1 MQDDNPEKN
10 QTTSPD
16 AGSSAMSPTGSSAG
30 AGSTGAAPV
39 APMSASSGSSSK
51 KKMWMVVA
59 LVIVVLL
66 ALGGVGYVMM
76 HKSTKKAAT
85 TTTLPHV
92 KVGFMMAQTG
102 GAASMGLGA
111 IKGVQLAMKQ
121 LGADNIEL
129 VQVDS
134 MCDPKVAPQA
144 IQKLIDQKVVAIIGE
159 GCSSASVAA
168 LPLANKAKIP
178 MISPSASSPALSIP
192 NDYFFR
198 TIPPDDFQASYD
210 AQYVYKQGIRTAG
223 LFYTNEPAGAG
234 QAKIF
239 QTEFEKLGGK
249 VTVSTFADA
258 QVIDLAAQAKQ
269 LKDANPEAVLI
280 AANTV
285 TSAGAIV
292 NLSRQAGYTG
302 KFFGTDSQ
310 YDKTLI
316 TNTGKNSE
324 GQVVSTFT
332 LGTAAF
338 KQSMANEYQS
348 AELAYA
354 APQAYDALHAIF
366 IATQRGATTG
376 EQVKNDLATIEFDGA
391 SGYHIKFDKNGEIS
405 DPRYVKYALL
415 QIKNGVFVEINQ

>member
-1 MQDDNPEKN
+1 
-10 QTTSPD
+10 
-16 AGSSAMSPTGSSAG
+16 
-30 AGSTGAAPV
+30 
-39 APMSASSGSSSK
+39 
-51 KKMWMVVA
+51 MVVA

-415 QIKNGVFVEINQ
+415 QIKNGDFVEINQ